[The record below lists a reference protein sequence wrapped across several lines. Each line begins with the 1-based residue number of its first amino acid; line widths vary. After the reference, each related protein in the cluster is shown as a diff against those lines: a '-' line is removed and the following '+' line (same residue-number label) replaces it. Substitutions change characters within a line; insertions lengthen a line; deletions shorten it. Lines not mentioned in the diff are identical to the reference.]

1 MESADVQLS
10 SKLTTS
16 LKRISDT
23 LILSQQQ
30 VGLGTSF
37 FNHLRWLTHTHTHI
51 RTYCIRTFRQSSGK
65 GLGGGVSWRVCLK
78 GVLVV
83 LIQGT

>member
-1 MESADVQLS
+1 MFVNLFVCLCVKMESADVQLS

-30 VGLGTSF
+30 VGPDWTL
-37 FNHLRWLTHTHTHI
+37 
-51 RTYCIRTFRQSSGK
+51 
-65 GLGGGVSWRVCLK
+65 
-78 GVLVV
+78 
-83 LIQGT
+83 